1 MTANKTNDTESSV
14 ITKKTLHHMFF
25 RSLMYGA
32 SWNYERM
39 QNLGFLYT
47 ILPALKK
54 IYVGDKPGLATAMK
68 RHLEFF
74 NTHQS
79 AQPFILGVI
88 TALEEK
94 EKNKSAETISGLKV
108 GLMGPLSGLGDS
120 LIWLTLVPICFSL
133 GASFGKQGNFL
144 GIAIALILVN
154 IINLSIKYF
163 GLQFGYHSGSE
174 FFTKVEANGD
184 MDRIT
189 SSATALGLVLVGGLI
204 AQMVAVNIAW
214 TFKQGGLTVS
224 VQKQINDLIPGFIP
238 MGVTLLLYK
247 FIHKGKSPVMLILV
261 TMVVAIALTALGV
274 LK

>member
-1 MTANKTNDTESSV
+1 MSDKKSEISNKVLN
-14 ITKKTLHHMFF
+14 KMFW
-25 RSLMYGA
+25 RSLMFGA

-47 ILPALKK
+47 IIPALNK
-54 IYVGDKPGLATAMK
+54 IYGNDKQELSTAMQ

-74 NTHQS
+74 NTNQS
-79 AQPFILGVI
+79 AQPFILGVT

-94 EKNKSAETISGLKV
+94 EKNAGADTINGLKI

-133 GASFGKQGNFL
+133 GASYGKDGNFL
-144 GIAIALILVN
+144 GVAIALTLVN

-163 GLQFGYHSGSE
+163 GLKFGYSRGSE
-174 FFTKVEANGD
+174 FFRKAKESGN

-189 SSATALGLVLVGGLI
+189 NAAIALGLVLVGGLI
-204 AQMVAVNIAW
+204 AQMVAVNFAW

-224 VQKQINDLIPGFIP
+224 VQKMINDLIPGFIP
-238 MGVTLLLYK
+238 MGVTLLLYR
-247 FIHKGKSPVMLILV
+247 FIHKGKNPVMLIFT
-261 TMVVAIALTALGV
+261 TMILAVLLTALGV